1 MLLRSMSDIAEL
13 TFTVVEPAQL
23 DYDDVFRLYEASGL
37 AERRPV
43 QEPGRLRRMLDGAN
57 LIAVASDSD
66 GLVGIA
72 RSISD
77 FSYVT
82 YLADLAVAENWQRRG
97 IGQRLIEVTSAAAPK
112 AKIVLLSAPD
122 AATYY
127 PRVGFRRHDSAWVL
141 PAVDG

>member
-1 MLLRSMSDIAEL
+1 MTDMAEL
-13 TFTVVEPAQL
+13 TFALVEPAQL
-23 DYDDVFRLYEASGL
+23 DHRDVLRLYEASGL

-43 QEPGRLRRMLDGAN
+43 QEPGRLRQMLDGAN
-57 LIAVASDSD
+57 LIAVASDGD

-82 YLADLAVAENWQRRG
+82 YLSDLAVAENWQRRG
-97 IGQRLIEVTSAAAPK
+97 VGRRLIEVTGAAAPK

-127 PRVGFRRHDSAWVL
+127 PRVGFLPHDSAWVL